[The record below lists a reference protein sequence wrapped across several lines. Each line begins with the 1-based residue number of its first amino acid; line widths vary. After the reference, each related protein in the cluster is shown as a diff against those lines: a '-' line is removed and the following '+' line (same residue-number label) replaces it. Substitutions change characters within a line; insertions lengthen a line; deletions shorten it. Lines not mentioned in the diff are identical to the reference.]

1 MKVEDHQVILRFEG
15 GKILVKHSYFRTT
28 DPFDSQGNLDVT
40 SCWDDEK
47 KILTLNSQKLQLT
60 VAKPKQKGEKST
72 KNAVFVKSVL
82 EKFKDVSFIK
92 LLTKYN
98 EIDQTETKKPL
109 KLQIIIM
116 YCTFI

>member
-1 MKVEDHQVILRFEG
+1 MACMKVEDHQVILRFER
-15 GKILVKHSYFRTT
+15 GKILVKHSYFRAT
-28 DPFDSQGNLDVT
+28 DPFDSQCNLDVT

-72 KNAVFVKSVL
+72 KNSVFVKSVFQ

-92 LLTKYN
+92 LRLSTTK
-98 EIDQTETKKPL
+98 
-109 KLQIIIM
+109 
-116 YCTFI
+116 